1 VGQSRAA
8 CTIIAKNYFAAARTL
23 AQSFLA
29 RHPGDRFYVLVV
41 DDFEG
46 YIDPAAEGFEVVS
59 LSDLRIPDEPA
70 FRFKYNIIELCTAA
84 KARFLEYLVEER
96 GVEKLFY
103 IDPDILV
110 TGSLEGLFRRL
121 DAHDIVLTPHLEKD
135 FPEDGLMPDDSVVM
149 THGIYNL
156 GFIGL
161 NSSANARAFLAWWK
175 GKLYDKCIFDVRT
188 GYFVD
193 QKFIDLVPGLFP
205 NVYVERDPGYNVA
218 WWNLHS
224 RTLGREGGGWTCNG
238 GPLYFYHFSNYRLDH
253 PERITRYT
261 TRHTFETR
269 PDIRP
274 LFEEYRRRLVENGH
288 ERSSKWPYTYD
299 YFETGE
305 RILPEYRL
313 LYRQSLAAFRPYG
326 DPFKSAGL
334 RRKLAFVARLR
345 DDAPFSGA
353 LVFAYKVGSPFLRFY
368 RRLRGQ
374 GGAAAPGAS
383 L

>member
-23 AQSFLA
+23 AHSFLA

-46 YIDPAAEGFEVVS
+46 YIDPAAESFEVVS
-59 LSDLRIPDEPA
+59 LADLHIPDEPA
-70 FRFKYNIIELCTAA
+70 FRFKYDIIELCTAA

-96 GVEKLFY
+96 GVGKLFY

-110 TGSLEGLFRRL
+110 TGRLEGLFGRL
-121 DAHDIVLTPHLEKD
+121 DAHDIVLTPHLEED
-135 FPEDGLMPDDSVVM
+135 FPEDGLMPNDSVVM
-149 THGIYNL
+149 LHGVYNL
-156 GFIGL
+156 GFIAV
-161 NSSANARAFLAWWK
+161 NASENARAFLAWWK
-175 GKLYDKCIFDVRT
+175 GKLYDKCIFDVQT

-193 QKFIDLVPGLFP
+193 QKFVDLAPGLFP

-224 RTLGREGGGWTCNG
+224 RTIGREGGEWTCNG

-253 PERITRYT
+253 PERIARYT
-261 TRHTFETR
+261 SRHTFETR

-274 LFEEYRRRLVENGH
+274 LFAEYRRLLVENGH
-288 ERSSKWPYTYD
+288 ERSSKWPYTHN
-299 YFETGE
+299 YFDTGE
-305 RILPEYRL
+305 QIPPEYKV

-326 DPFKSAGL
+326 DPFQSAEL
-334 RRKLAFVARLR
+334 RRKLAFVSRLR
-345 DDAPFSGA
+345 HDAPFSGA
-353 LVFAYKVGSPFLRFY
+353 LVLAYKLGSPFLRFY

-374 GGAAAPGAS
+374 GGAAARGAS
-383 L
+383 